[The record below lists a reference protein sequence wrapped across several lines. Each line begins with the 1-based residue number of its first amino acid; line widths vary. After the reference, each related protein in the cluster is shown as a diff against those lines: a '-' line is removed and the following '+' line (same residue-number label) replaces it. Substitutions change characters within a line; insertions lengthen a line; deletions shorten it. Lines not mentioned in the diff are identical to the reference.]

1 MSDIKR
7 ILKRLGLH
15 YAADHLDDMVDL
27 ATRQRLSP
35 MQILEHL
42 ATVEQGDRTRRSLE
56 RRSKRSQIGRFKPMA
71 DYDWNWPREIDRELV
86 ESTLRLEFLTEPR
99 NVILVA
105 SQGLGKTMIAQNIA
119 HQAVLAGHS
128 VLFTSAAK
136 MLVDLSSVA
145 GTPHLF
151 EQRLRKYTQV
161 ALLVCDEVG
170 YLSYDSKAADLLFQ
184 VVSARHEKRPVV
196 LTTNLSFQDWQT
208 IFPNATCTVALIDRV
223 IHHADII
230 TIEGESYRLHEAENR
245 KATRKTKVKK
255 AG

>member
-7 ILKRLGLH
+7 ILKRLGLY
-15 YAADHLDDMVDL
+15 YAAQHLDDVVDL

-42 ATVEQGDRTRRSLE
+42 ATVEQADRTRRSLE
-56 RRSKRSQIGRFKPMA
+56 RRTKQSQIGRFKPMA

-119 HQAVLAGHS
+119 HQAILAGHS

-161 ALLVCDEVG
+161 TLLGIDEVG

-208 IFPNATCTVALIDRV
+208 IFPNATCTVALIDRI
-223 IHHADII
+223 IHHAEII
-230 TIEGESYRLHEAENR
+230 AIEGESYRLREAESR

>member
-15 YAADHLDDMVDL
+15 YLANHFDDVVDL

-35 MQILEHL
+35 VQILEHL

-56 RRSKRSQIGRFKPMA
+56 QRSKRSQIGRFKPMA

-86 ESTLRLEFLTEPR
+86 ESTLRLEFLAEPR
-99 NVILVA
+99 NVLLVA

-128 VLFTSAAK
+128 VLFTSVAK
-136 MLVDLSSVA
+136 MLVDLASVA

-151 EQRLRKYTQV
+151 EQRLRKYTHV
-161 ALLVCDEVG
+161 TLLVCDEVG

-184 VVSARHEKRPVV
+184 VISARHEKRPVV
-196 LTTNLSFQDWQT
+196 LTTNLGFTDWQT
-208 IFPNATCTVALIDRV
+208 IFPNATCTVALIDRI
-223 IHHADII
+223 IHHAEII
-230 TIEGESYRLHEAENR
+230 AIEGDSYRLREAENR
-245 KATRKTKVKK
+245 KATRKVKK
-255 AG
+255 TG

>member
-1 MSDIKR
+1 MSDIQQ

-15 YAADHLDDMVDL
+15 YLAHHLDDVVDL

-35 MQILEHL
+35 MQLLEHL
-42 ATVEQGDRTRRSLE
+42 ATVEQSDRTRRSLE
-56 RRSKRSQIGRFKPMA
+56 QRSKRSQIGRFKPMA

-99 NVILVA
+99 NVILAA

-119 HQAVLAGHS
+119 HQAILAGHS

-170 YLSYDSKAADLLFQ
+170 YLSYDSRAADLLFQ

-208 IFPNATCTVALIDRV
+208 IFPNATCTVALIDRI

-230 TIEGESYRLHEAENR
+230 AIEGESYRLREAESR

-255 AG
+255 TG

>member
-7 ILKRLGLH
+7 ILKRLGLY
-15 YAADHLDDMVDL
+15 YAAQHLDDVVDL

-42 ATVEQGDRTRRSLE
+42 ATVEQADRTRRSLE
-56 RRSKRSQIGRFKPMA
+56 RRTKQSQIGRFKPMA

-119 HQAVLAGHS
+119 HQAILAGHS
-128 VLFTSAAK
+128 VLFTSTAK

-161 ALLVCDEVG
+161 TLLAIDEVG

-208 IFPNATCTVALIDRV
+208 IFPNATCTVALIDRI
-223 IHHADII
+223 IHHAEII
-230 TIEGESYRLHEAENR
+230 AIEGESYRLREAENR

>member
-7 ILKRLGLH
+7 ILKQLGL
-15 YAADHLDDMVDL
+15 YYVADHLDDLIDL

-35 MQILEHL
+35 AQILEHL
-42 ATVEQGDRTRRSLE
+42 ATVEQSDRTRRSLE
-56 RRSKRSQIGRFKPMA
+56 RRTTRSQIGRFKSMA
-71 DYDWNWPREIDRELV
+71 DYDWKWPRQIDRELV

-105 SQGLGKTMIAQNIA
+105 PQGLGKTMIAQNIA
-119 HQAVLAGHS
+119 HQAVLTGHS

-136 MLVDLSSVA
+136 MLVDLGSVQ

-151 EQRLRKYTQV
+151 EQRLRKYTHV
-161 ALLVCDEVG
+161 TLLAVDEVG

-184 VVSARHEKRPVV
+184 VISARHEKRPLI
-196 LTTNLSFQDWQT
+196 LTTNLSFSDWQT
-208 IFPNATCTVALIDRV
+208 IFPNATCTVALIDRI

-230 TIEGESYRLHEAENR
+230 AIEGDSYRRREAESR
-245 KATRKTKVKK
+245 KATRNIKK